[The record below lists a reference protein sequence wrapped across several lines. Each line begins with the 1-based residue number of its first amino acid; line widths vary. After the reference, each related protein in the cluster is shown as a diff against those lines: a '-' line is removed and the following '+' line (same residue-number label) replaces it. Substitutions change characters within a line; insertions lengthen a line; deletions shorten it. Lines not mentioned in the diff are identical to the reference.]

1 MLEALEKMTVTQQN
15 QFKDAVNKL
24 LASTFLSRDKR
35 DNKESY
41 YFLMSYKEVF
51 DEFFMTESDLMAKD
65 KEFSKLCNDIL
76 LYNKY
81 YNEED
86 YTKLVNL
93 FKEKFFLFIYRNKEL
108 LETSSTLTLVD
119 KINDLYNLLEVKI
132 VPAIFS
138 TNERDEIV
146 YYFYSNDKYIKQ

>member
-1 MLEALEKMTVTQQN
+1 MILRTT
-15 QFKDAVNKL
+15 FYDNKYTNL
-24 LASTFLSRDKR
+24 LSTFFEQKQMVISTFFNVNEESQENTKEYFRNIFDK
-35 DNKESY
+35 
-41 YFLMSYKEVF
+41 
-51 DEFFMTESDLMAKD
+51 FFIKESDLMAKD
-65 KEFSKLCNDIL
+65 KEFKQLCNDIL

-81 YNEED
+81 YKEED
-86 YTKLVNL
+86 YNKLVNL

-119 KINDLYNLLEVKI
+119 KINDLYNLLEVQV

-146 YYFYSNDKYIKQ
+146 YYFYSNEKYIKQ

>member
-1 MLEALEKMTVTQQN
+1 MILRTT
-15 QFKDAVNKL
+15 FYDNKYTNL
-24 LASTFLSRDKR
+24 LSTFFEQKEMVIPTFYLPDEEKKENTKDYFRNIFDK
-35 DNKESY
+35 
-41 YFLMSYKEVF
+41 
-51 DEFFMTESDLMAKD
+51 FFIKGSDLMAKD

-86 YTKLVNL
+86 YNKLVQL

-119 KINDLYNLLEVKI
+119 KINDLYNLLEVQV

-146 YYFYSNDKYIKQ
+146 YYFYSNEKYIKQ

>member
-1 MLEALEKMTVTQQN
+1 MILRTT
-15 QFKDAVNKL
+15 FYDNKYTNL
-24 LASTFLSRDKR
+24 LSTFFEQKQMVISTFFNVNEESQENTKEYFRNIFDK
-35 DNKESY
+35 
-41 YFLMSYKEVF
+41 
-51 DEFFMTESDLMAKD
+51 FFIKESDLMAKD

-76 LYNKY
+76 LHNKY

-86 YTKLVNL
+86 YNKLVQL

-119 KINDLYNLLEVKI
+119 KINDLYNLLEVQV

-146 YYFYSNDKYIKQ
+146 YYFYSNEKYIKQ

>member
-1 MLEALEKMTVTQQN
+1 MILRTT
-15 QFKDAVNKL
+15 FYDNKYTNL
-24 LASTFLSRDKR
+24 LSTFFEQKQMVISTFFNVNEESQENTKEYFRNIFDK
-35 DNKESY
+35 
-41 YFLMSYKEVF
+41 
-51 DEFFMTESDLMAKD
+51 FFIKESDLMAKD

-81 YNEED
+81 YKEED
-86 YTKLVNL
+86 YNKLVNL

-119 KINDLYNLLEVKI
+119 KINDLYNLLEVQV

-146 YYFYSNDKYIKQ
+146 YYFYSNEKYIKQ

>member
-1 MLEALEKMTVTQQN
+1 MILRTT
-15 QFKDAVNKL
+15 FYDNKYTNL
-24 LASTFLSRDKR
+24 LSTFFEQKEMVIPTFYLPDEEKKENTKEYFRNIFDK
-35 DNKESY
+35 
-41 YFLMSYKEVF
+41 
-51 DEFFMTESDLMAKD
+51 FFIKDSDLMAKD

-86 YTKLVNL
+86 YNKLVQL

-119 KINDLYNLLEVKI
+119 KINDLYNLLEVQV

-138 TNERDEIV
+138 INERDEIV

>member
-1 MLEALEKMTVTQQN
+1 MILRVTFYDDTYTNLLTIFFEQKQMVIPTFYLSNEEKQENTR
-15 QFKDAVNKL
+15 
-24 LASTFLSRDKR
+24 TFFRKVFSKF
-35 DNKESY
+35 
-41 YFLMSYKEVF
+41 FL
-51 DEFFMTESDLMAKD
+51 TESDFMAKD

-138 TNERDEIV
+138 CQERNEIV
-146 YYFYSNDKYIKQ
+146 YYFYSNEKFIKQ

>member
-1 MLEALEKMTVTQQN
+1 MILKTTFYDNAYTNLLTRFFKQKQMIIPTFFNVDDEKQEKT
-15 QFKDAVNKL
+15 
-24 LASTFLSRDKR
+24 RD
-35 DNKESY
+35 
-41 YFLMSYKEVF
+41 YFRKVF
-51 DEFFMTESDLMAKD
+51 DEFSMTESDLMAKD

-138 TNERDEIV
+138 CQERNEIV
-146 YYFYSNDKYIKQ
+146 YYFYSNEKFIKQ

>member
-1 MLEALEKMTVTQQN
+1 MILRVTFYDDTYTNLLTIFFEQKQMVIPTFYLSNEEKQENTR
-15 QFKDAVNKL
+15 
-24 LASTFLSRDKR
+24 TFFRKVFSKF
-35 DNKESY
+35 
-41 YFLMSYKEVF
+41 FL
-51 DEFFMTESDLMAKD
+51 TESDLMAKD

-138 TNERDEIV
+138 CQERNEIV
-146 YYFYSNDKYIKQ
+146 YYFYSNEKFIKQ

>member
-1 MLEALEKMTVTQQN
+1 MILRTT
-15 QFKDAVNKL
+15 FYDNKYTNL
-24 LASTFLSRDKR
+24 LSTFFEQKEMVIPTFYLPDEEKKENTKDYFRNIFDK
-35 DNKESY
+35 
-41 YFLMSYKEVF
+41 
-51 DEFFMTESDLMAKD
+51 FFIKDSDLMAKD

-86 YTKLVNL
+86 YNKLVQL

-119 KINDLYNLLEVKI
+119 KINDLYNLLEVQV

-138 TNERDEIV
+138 INERDEIV

>member
-1 MLEALEKMTVTQQN
+1 MILKTTFYDNAYTNLLTRFFEQKQMT
-15 QFKDAVNKL
+15 L
-24 LASTFLSRDKR
+24 STFFNVDEEKQENTRA
-35 DNKESY
+35 
-41 YFLMSYKEVF
+41 YFRNIF

-86 YTKLVNL
+86 YNKLVNL
-93 FKEKFFLFIYRNKEL
+93 FKEKFFLFIYRNTEL
-108 LETSSTLTLVD
+108 LEISSNLTLID

-132 VPAIFS
+132 VPAIYS

-146 YYFYSNDKYIKQ
+146 YYFYSNNKCIKQ

>member
-1 MLEALEKMTVTQQN
+1 MILRT
-15 QFKDAVNKL
+15 
-24 LASTFLSRDKR
+24 TFY
-35 DNKESY
+35 DNKYTNLLLTFFEQKQMVIPTFFNVNEERQENTKE
-41 YFLMSYKEVF
+41 YFRNIF
-51 DEFFMTESDLMAKD
+51 DKFFIKESDLMAKD
-65 KEFSKLCNDIL
+65 KEFKQLCNDIL

-81 YNEED
+81 YKEED
-86 YTKLVNL
+86 YNKLVNL

-119 KINDLYNLLEVKI
+119 KINDLYNLLEVQV

-146 YYFYSNDKYIKQ
+146 YYFYSNEKYIKQ

>member
-1 MLEALEKMTVTQQN
+1 MILRTT
-15 QFKDAVNKL
+15 FYDNKYTNL
-24 LASTFLSRDKR
+24 LSTFFEQKQMVIPTFFNVNEERQENTKEYFRNIFDK
-35 DNKESY
+35 
-41 YFLMSYKEVF
+41 
-51 DEFFMTESDLMAKD
+51 FFIKESDLMAKD
-65 KEFSKLCNDIL
+65 KEFKQLCNDIL

-81 YNEED
+81 YKEED
-86 YTKLVNL
+86 YNKLVNL

-119 KINDLYNLLEVKI
+119 KINDLYNLLEVQV

-146 YYFYSNDKYIKQ
+146 YYFYSNEKYIKQ

>member
-1 MLEALEKMTVTQQN
+1 MILKTTFYDNAYTNLLTRFFKQKQMIIPTFFNVDEEKQEKT
-15 QFKDAVNKL
+15 
-24 LASTFLSRDKR
+24 RD
-35 DNKESY
+35 
-41 YFLMSYKEVF
+41 YFRKVF
-51 DEFFMTESDLMAKD
+51 DEFFITESDLMAKD

-138 TNERDEIV
+138 CQERNEIV
-146 YYFYSNDKYIKQ
+146 YYFYSNEKFIKQ

>member
-1 MLEALEKMTVTQQN
+1 MILRTT
-15 QFKDAVNKL
+15 FYDNKYTNL
-24 LASTFLSRDKR
+24 LSTFFEQKQMVIPTFFNVNEERQENTKEYFRNIFDK
-35 DNKESY
+35 
-41 YFLMSYKEVF
+41 
-51 DEFFMTESDLMAKD
+51 FFIKESDLMAKD
-65 KEFSKLCNDIL
+65 KEFKQLCNDIL

-81 YNEED
+81 YKEED
-86 YTKLVNL
+86 YNKLVNL

-146 YYFYSNDKYIKQ
+146 YYFYSNEKYIKQ

>member
-1 MLEALEKMTVTQQN
+1 
-15 QFKDAVNKL
+15 
-24 LASTFLSRDKR
+24 
-35 DNKESY
+35 
-41 YFLMSYKEVF
+41 
-51 DEFFMTESDLMAKD
+51 MAKD

-86 YTKLVNL
+86 YNKLVQL

-119 KINDLYNLLEVKI
+119 KINDLYNLLEVQV

-138 TNERDEIV
+138 INERDEIV